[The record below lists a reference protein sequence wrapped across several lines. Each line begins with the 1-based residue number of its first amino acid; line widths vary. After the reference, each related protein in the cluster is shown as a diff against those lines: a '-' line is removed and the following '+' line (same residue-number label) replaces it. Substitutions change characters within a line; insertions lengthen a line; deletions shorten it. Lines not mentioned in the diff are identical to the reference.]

1 VSAPVVVGGGPAGS
15 TLACLLARAGHEI
28 VVLERDAAPSDKVC
42 GDFLSIEA
50 QRSVTAL
57 GLDLPRLGAAPITA
71 LRLVHGDRV
80 AECSLPFAALGLSRR
95 VLDEA
100 LLRLAAEDGATVL
113 RGRRA
118 LALHLERAGVRLA
131 TSHGDMLADTVFLA
145 TGKHDLRGARRAAG
159 APKSVAFKV
168 YLTLA
173 PGQTDALRGCVEV
186 VLFDGGYAGLLL
198 VEEETAN
205 LSLIVSARKLER
217 AGGNWDGLLRAL
229 TAACPHLTQR
239 LGGAAQR
246 LARPLAISRLPY
258 GFVHAPRRADPPGLF
273 RLGDQAAVIPSFTG
287 DGVALALH
295 SARSAAFAWLS
306 GEPAAEHHRRL
317 RGDVAAQMRR
327 ASWLHAGCVATSAQA
342 PLVAACATFP
352 GLMRLAAAWTRIP
365 RTAERRVGF
374 AS

>member
-1 VSAPVVVGGGPAGS
+1 MSPPVVVGGGPAGA
-15 TLACLLARAGHEI
+15 TLACLLARAGREV
-28 VVLERDAAPSDKVC
+28 VVLERDAAPTDKVC

-50 QRSVTAL
+50 QRSVAAL
-57 GLDLPRLGAAPITA
+57 GLDLPSLGAAPITT
-71 LRLVHGDRV
+71 LRLVHGDRT
-80 AECSLPFAALGLSRR
+80 AETSLPFAAAGLSRR
-95 VLDEA
+95 LLDEA
-100 LLRLAAEDGATVL
+100 LLRLAADRGATVL

-118 LALHLERAGVRLA
+118 LALHPEGARLRLA
-131 TSHGDMLADTVFLA
+131 TSHGDMATGTVFLA
-145 TGKHDLRGARRAAG
+145 TGKHDLRGAQRAAC

-168 YLTLA
+168 YLSLA
-173 PGQTDALRGCVEV
+173 PGETDALRGHVEV

-205 LSLIVSARKLER
+205 LSLIVSARELER
-217 AGGNWDGLLRAL
+217 AGGSWDGLLQAL
-229 TAACPHLTQR
+229 ISACPHLAQR
-239 LGGAAQR
+239 LRGATQR

-273 RLGDQAAVIPSFTG
+273 RLGDQATVIPSFTG

-295 SARSAAFAWLS
+295 SARSAASTWLS
-306 GEPAAEHHRRL
+306 GEPASAHHWRL

-327 ASWLHAGCVATSAQA
+327 ASWLHAGCIAASAQA
-342 PLVAACATFP
+342 PLVAACTIFP

-365 RTAERRVGF
+365 RNAEHRIGF